1 MALTVNYNEEGI
13 ADSVPTYLFDQAE
26 QYRENPR
33 DAALEWFTSA
43 IQGLSLH
50 FGLASLLGKGEEVPG
65 DVLTPDQYAGLS
77 GRFDCKNFDAVDI
90 VELAVAAGARYV
102 VFPAALP
109 DGFCLYHSRSSDF
122 HAVNSAANRDLVGE
136 LASTCEYHG
145 IGLFLEYPFGRN
157 QRRHPQGVP
166 QGIMAQGEYLDFVK
180 GQLQE
185 LLTSYGPVAG
195 IRFTCPESLLGRET
209 PYDLEDLYKLIRFL
223 QPNALV
229 SFQEGYAGS
238 EDFLT
243 SADLSSAKGLLA
255 SNATRPLEMLRI
267 LSGGADRSYYPELAG
282 SHRKIGQI
290 WEDLRDA
297 HQRSANLLLNTALMP
312 DGSLDLEDIQSLLAV
327 GERMEKEGRP

>member
-50 FGLASLLGKGEEVPG
+50 FGLASLLGKGEEVPR
-65 DVLTPDQYAGLS
+65 DVLTPGQYAKLS
-77 GRFDCKNFDAVDI
+77 ERFDCKNFDAVDI

-109 DGFCLYHSRSSDF
+109 DGFCLYHSHSSDF
-122 HAVNSAANRDLVGE
+122 HVVNSAANRDLVGE

-185 LLTSYGPVAG
+185 LLTGYGPVAG
-195 IRFTCPESLLGRET
+195 IRFTCAESLLGRET
-209 PYDLEDLYKLIRFL
+209 PYDLEDLYQLIRFL

-243 SADLSSAKGLLA
+243 SADLSSAKGLLP

-267 LSGGADRSYYPELAG
+267 LSGGVDRSYYPELAG

-297 HQRSANLLLNTALMP
+297 HQRAANLLLNTALMP